1 MIPLILR
8 VSIMGLS
15 TLTNIVFILRESLS
29 IWLRYG
35 ISNFQNAGLRHFRDP
50 EAVYNGLMV
59 RFHGGR
65 ALTVRDRPPNVFRV
79 E

>member
-1 MIPLILR
+1 MPAYKLLDLKQNR
-8 VSIMGLS
+8 
-15 TLTNIVFILRESLS
+15 
-29 IWLRYG
+29 
-35 ISNFQNAGLRHFRDP
+35 NFVTRLNCLQSWAKKLDLEYFHDS

-59 RFHGGR
+59 RFHEGR